1 MARQP
6 GRLARSSFVMS
17 IAGAAAVV
25 VSPLG
30 HRVGLLTLGPAFLLF
45 VAGFLVSL
53 AALII
58 GAVMLIRRRDAHL
71 DVRRTV
77 TAVVVSAIA
86 ILVPMSL
93 VGGNVGAPPIHDI
106 TTDTDDPPQFEA
118 VLPLRAD
125 APNSVEY
132 GGPALAA
139 AQRAAFPDLQSLV
152 VSQPTSSVIEQARS
166 IAEELGWE
174 IVAVDPGSGRLE
186 ATATTFWFGFKDD
199 VVVRVR
205 PTGDGGSR
213 VDVRS
218 LSRVGGGDLGANA
231 NRIREFVRRLQ
242 AQG

>member
-1 MARQP
+1 MPRQP

-17 IAGAAAVV
+17 VAGAVAVV
-25 VSPLG
+25 VVPLG
-30 HRVGLLTLGPAFLLF
+30 HRVGLLTFGPTFLLF
-45 VAGFLVSL
+45 LIGFLVSL
-53 AALII
+53 VALII

-77 TAVVVSAIA
+77 IAVVVSAIA
-86 ILVPMSL
+86 VLVPLSL
-93 VGGNVGAPPIHDI
+93 VGGNAGAPAIHDI

-132 GGPALAA
+132 GGPELAA
-139 AQRAAFPDLQSLV
+139 TQRAAFPDLEPLV
-152 VSQPTSSVIEQARS
+152 VSQPTGRVIEQARS
-166 IAEELGWE
+166 IAEELGWQ
-174 IVAVDPGSGRLE
+174 IVSVDPAGGRLE
-186 ATATTFWFGFKDD
+186 ATDTTFWFGFKDD